1 MAKMEVWRMLM
12 HCKSRFSLTES
23 SGTGFVYPW
32 LWLSYTFLFT
42 FALVNIL
49 TALFVEKVAALVPRI
64 GVSKFHGH

>member
-1 MAKMEVWRMLM
+1 MEN
-12 HCKSRFSLTES
+12 

-64 GVSKFHGH
+64 SVPNFDGN